1 MWFVWTLI
9 TFVVLSWV
17 GYRWTKTLI
26 TKYEHTTES
35 IAVLAVLFILAN
47 YTGLR
52 LTYVM
57 IPVLNIWPR
66 LVVMLPIGFIIF
78 VGFSYVAVNL
88 WCSFLTR
95 DFDERMGV
103 LEEEKDNLQR
113 QIDMLRWRHV
123 TQAPFDYPEE
133 AELSPEESSD
143 EIQRLREFLES
154 WQQVGSAARVRSIK
168 VSEWKSQA
176 EHWEDGRLKAEINL
190 LKALAEEE
198 TDESKR
204 EQMKARLAVFEI
216 QLRSRERSHKRSAE
230 IQDRVAG
237 ERSKEIGPEAIRRR
251 LQDIHAEIQ
260 LVEGQ
265 KRDFLRGKV
274 RLGWR
279 VRP

>member
-1 MWFVWTLI
+1 MVFV
-9 TFVVLSWV
+9 
-17 GYRWTKTLI
+17 
-26 TKYEHTTES
+26 
-35 IAVLAVLFILAN
+35 
-47 YTGLR
+47 
-52 LTYVM
+52 
-57 IPVLNIWPR
+57 
-66 LVVMLPIGFIIF
+66 
-78 VGFSYVAVNL
+78 SY
-88 WCSFLTR
+88 R

>member
-35 IAVLAVLFILAN
+35 IAVLVVLFILAN